1 MQSFFNNAR
10 IGAVCTT
17 VIYFGSSMSFVMG
30 ENASAGSKI
39 VNAFSPTTCMSSI
52 VKVIIGFE
60 SNGLG
65 VTLGNLNRD
74 FKNFSVLKGL
84 WVQVFNFFWLS
95 LLGLYFEQVL
105 PREFGTRQGWCFC
118 CRYCKKKKQVN
129 LV

>member
-10 IGAVCTT
+10 MAAVCTT
-17 VIYFGSSMSFVMG
+17 VVYFGSSMTFVMG
-30 ENASAGSKI
+30 ENASASMKI

-65 VTLGNLNRD
+65 ISLDNLDRD

-84 WVQVFNFFWLS
+84 WI
-95 LLGLYFEQVL
+95 
-105 PREFGTRQGWCFC
+105 
-118 CRYCKKKKQVN
+118 
-129 LV
+129 